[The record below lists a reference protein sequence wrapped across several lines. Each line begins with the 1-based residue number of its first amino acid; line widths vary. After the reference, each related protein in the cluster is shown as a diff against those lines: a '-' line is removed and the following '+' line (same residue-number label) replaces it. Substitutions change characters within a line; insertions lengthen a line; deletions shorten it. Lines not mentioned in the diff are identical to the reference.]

1 MLCLQSESVSLRLH
15 SSSESVAY
23 IKKLETVKFMQLND
37 YNLPVPH
44 FHYRPLNAKWTQII
58 VFKIKKLLWILVVK
72 L

>member
-44 FHYRPLNAKWTQII
+44 FHYRPLNAK
-58 VFKIKKLLWILVVK
+58 
-72 L
+72 